1 MDLLE
6 LARKKLELLRV
17 RKASA
22 LHFKG
27 MAGVSF
33 LRHLANFCRANETCI
48 VRDAKGNIDRDKT
61 LVLESRREV
70 WLMIQQHF
78 NLSPTQLLAL
88 YDGSDVLP
96 EDDNDE

>member
-17 RKASA
+17 RKQSA

-33 LRHLANFCRANETCI
+33 LRHLATYCRANETCL
-48 VRDAKGNIDRDKT
+48 VKNADGTIDRDRT
-61 LVLESRREV
+61 LILESRREV

-96 EDDNDE
+96 EDEED

>member
-1 MDLLE
+1 MDLIE

-17 RKASA
+17 RKQSA

-33 LRHLANFCRANETCI
+33 LRHLASYCRANETCL
-48 VRDAKGNIDRDKT
+48 VKNADGSIDRDRT
-61 LVLESRREV
+61 LILESRREV
-70 WLMIQQHF
+70 WLMVQQHF

-88 YDGSDVLP
+88 YDGSDILP
-96 EDDNDE
+96 DEED